1 MKIAVYG
8 AGAVGGYFG
17 GRLAQSGQ
25 DVTFIARGAHLD
37 AIRRSGLQVSSP
49 KGDFVIHPASATDD
63 PSTIGLVDLVLVAIK
78 AGQISRIGPAISSM
92 VGPKTVVVPLQ
103 NGVEAP
109 AHLVALLGPKP
120 IIGGLCRIVASISGA
135 GRIVHDSIEPTVV
148 VGELD
153 GSTGE
158 RVSRLRVVLE
168 AAGITVEI
176 PDDIHSALW
185 TKFLLVAPWGG
196 LGALVRVTLDVLC
209 TTSGTRRLLEQA
221 ISEVRTLAVA
231 LGVALPANIVDT
243 TITFLAGL
251 PPGNTASMQ
260 RDIMAG
266 RPSELEAQTGSIVRL
281 GRDNGVSTPV
291 NTFIYHCLLPG
302 EKIARQR
309 IEPISAGSRTRN
321 GPG

>member
-25 DVTFIARGAHLD
+25 KVTFIARGAHLD
-37 AIRRSGLQVSSP
+37 AIRRNGLQVSSP
-49 KGDFVIHPASATDD
+49 KGDFVVHPVSATDD
-63 PSTIGLVDLVLVAIK
+63 PSTVGLVDLVLVATK
-78 AGQISRIGPAISSM
+78 AGQISRIGPNIRSM
-92 VGPKTVVVPLQ
+92 VGPETVVVPLQ

-109 AHLVALLGPKP
+109 AHLIALLGPKP
-120 IIGGLCRIVASISGA
+120 IIGGLCRIVASISGP
-135 GRIVHDSIEPTVV
+135 GRITHDSIEPTVV

-185 TKFLLVAPWGG
+185 KKFLLVAPWGG

-209 TTSGTRRLLEQA
+209 ATSETRRLLEQA

-231 LGVALPANIVDT
+231 LGIALPVNIVDT

-251 PPGNTASMQ
+251 PPGNTSSMQ

-281 GRDNGVSTPV
+281 GRDNGIPTPV
-291 NTFIYHCLLPG
+291 NTFIYDCLLPG
-302 EKIARQR
+302 EEIARQR
-309 IEPISAGSRTRN
+309 IESTPAGSRRRN
-321 GPG
+321 GPA